1 MDGGAR
7 AGHRAHRPIRAV
19 WELAQRWY
27 GDRLDADFT
36 PHTRE
41 HNQLLLDD
49 CGFTGEFWRLP

>member
-1 MDGGAR
+1 MPGT
-7 AGHRAHRPIRAV
+7 GHIAPIRAV
-19 WELAQRWY
+19 WELAQPWY

-41 HNQLLLDD
+41 HNQLLLEN